1 MALIAIRAVPNVA
14 IHALM
19 LRIRLSFR
27 VANRANKN
35 RVVRGIRVA
44 VGALGIVVWNSEQ
57 SVVERGS
64 EPARSCVTCCAGGR
78 KPS

>member
-1 MALIAIRAVPNVA
+1 MALIAIRTIPNVTP
-14 IHALM
+14 HTLM
-19 LRIRLSFR
+19 FWIRLSFR

-44 VGALGIVVWNSEQ
+44 VGALGIVVRNSEQ

-64 EPARSCVTCCAGGR
+64 EPARRCVACCARRGE
-78 KPS
+78 SS